1 MAAAARGVRSCAV
14 VALAL
19 VVVVAAVLVV
29 GWFVLDRIPNR
40 EPLPGEER
48 CVLTANERSVAVDTE
63 QAHYASVIA
72 GISVRRGL
80 APRAASIALATAYQE
95 SGIRNLD
102 HGDRDSVGLFQQRPS
117 QGWGSEKKLMDP
129 FYATNAFYDALIKID
144 DWENGDI
151 TEIAQK
157 IQISGYPDA
166 YRDHEGDARILA
178 SVFTGHSRAAIRCLV
193 RDPRAGNPAGLT
205 KLIRKTY
212 KIKPKR
218 ADSVITVKAKSVEL
232 AWAYGQFAIGNADG
246 YGVER
251 VQVGDRELVINN
263 RRLPEWRTAEKAINK
278 RAVKITLR

>member
-1 MAAAARGVRSCAV
+1 MAGAARQARSCTV
-14 VALAL
+14 VLLAL
-19 VVVVAAVLVV
+19 GVILTVILLVV
-29 GWFVLDRIPNR
+29 FFVLNAIPNR

-48 CVLTANERSVAVDTE
+48 CVLTANDRSVAVDTE

-72 GISVRRGL
+72 GVSVRRGL

-129 FYATNAFYDALIKID
+129 FFATNAFYDALIKIE

-151 TEIAQK
+151 TEIAQQ

-166 YRDHEGDARILA
+166 YRDHESDARILA
-178 SVFTGHSRAAIRCLV
+178 SVYTGHSRDAIRCLI
-193 RDPRAGNPAGLT
+193 RDPRAGDPDGLA

-218 ADSVITVKAKSVEL
+218 TESVITIKADSADL
-232 AWAYGQFAIGNADG
+232 AWAYGQFALGNADG
-246 YGVER
+246 HGVER
-251 VQVGDRELVINN
+251 VQIGDRQLVINS
-263 RRLPEWRTAEKAINK
+263 RRLPEWQAAAEPINK